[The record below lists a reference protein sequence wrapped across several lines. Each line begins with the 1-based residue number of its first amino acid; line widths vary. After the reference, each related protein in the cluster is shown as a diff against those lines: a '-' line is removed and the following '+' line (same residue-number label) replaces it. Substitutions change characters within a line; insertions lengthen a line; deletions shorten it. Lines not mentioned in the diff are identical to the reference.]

1 MRRREDGD
9 RSKARAERILLVGE
23 LDRIRVRA
31 LAWRNGLGALLAG
44 LIGFSLIKGR
54 SDVTELRPS
63 FAVWVGV
70 LLLLALLV
78 GGVAAVLI
86 IRAAHG
92 RPFARS
98 LRKLGGGGDPIDA
111 ARWAEIHGSERALW
125 YGVLLSFSCVVL
137 LVGAVGLTWYG
148 PPKDKPRLEIR
159 LIGGTRYCGEVVAV
173 AGRPADPE
181 DDPGS
186 GRRRPDPGRRHG
198 TGGQLQ
204 PAAALESAV
213 QQGFEL
219 G

>member
-1 MRRREDGD
+1 MTLQISGAPAEDGD

-173 AGRPADPE
+173 AGGRLTLKTTLGQVAVDLTQADGMAPVDSCSPPRP
-181 DDPGS
+181 
-186 GRRRPDPGRRHG
+186 
-198 TGGQLQ
+198 
-204 PAAALESAV
+204 
-213 QQGFEL
+213 
-219 G
+219 